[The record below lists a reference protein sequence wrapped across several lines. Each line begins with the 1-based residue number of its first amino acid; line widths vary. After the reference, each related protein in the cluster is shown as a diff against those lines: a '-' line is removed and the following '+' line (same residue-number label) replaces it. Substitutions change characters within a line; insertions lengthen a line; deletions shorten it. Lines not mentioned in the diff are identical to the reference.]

1 MTMRRK
7 PPLFQPGTLQLDWLG
22 AEGHWRGKGCAVTTL
37 PSETVPRTRSRSWLT
52 RERLIGVF
60 WQILV
65 VGAAVAIIAW
75 LWSNALHNLSVRRIS
90 TGFAFL
96 GREAGMPIA
105 DAWLAYNPQNTY
117 LRAFIV
123 GIFNTLR
130 VAVIG
135 IVLATVLGTL
145 IGIARLSSNW
155 LLSRLAAVY
164 VEVLR
169 DLPLLLQLL
178 FWYVL
183 MQGLPAARAAWMPI
197 DGVYL
202 SNRGLVLPSIPLD
215 QANFWVIGA
224 AVIGLIATWALNRR
238 LVALQFAD
246 GRPRRLWPTALVLL
260 VALPALLSWA
270 LGATWTIAMPE
281 LRGFNFV
288 GGVTLSPEYFALLV
302 ALVTY
307 TSAFIAEIVR
317 SGIQA
322 VHIGQWDAAMAL
334 GLRRSFMLRH
344 IVLPQALRVIIPPM
358 TSQYLNLTKNSS
370 LAVAVGYQDIVSIAN
385 TTLNQTGQ
393 AIEAIALI
401 MAVFLTISLGISLFM
416 NWYNARIA
424 LVER

>member
-1 MTMRRK
+1 MVQRMKRVRAHK
-7 PPLFQPGTLQLDWLG
+7 L
-22 AEGHWRGKGCAVTTL
+22 ASSIKVEESRAVTIAARQR
-37 PSETVPRTRSRSWLT
+37 PPR
-52 RERLIGVF
+52 RLHLSLRGQAFTGLV

-65 VGAAVAIIAW
+65 VGIAVALVAW
-75 LWSNALHNLSVRRIS
+75 LWSNALHNLSARRIS

-105 DAWLAYNPQNTY
+105 DSWLPYSPKDSF
-117 LRAFIV
+117 LWAFIV
-123 GIFNTLR
+123 GIVNTLR

-135 IVLATVLGTL
+135 IVLATVLGT
-145 IGIARLSSNW
+145 IVGIARLSSNW

-169 DLPLLLQLL
+169 DIPLLLQLL

-183 MQGLPAARAAWMPI
+183 MQGLPGARAAWRPVE
-197 DGVYL
+197 GVFL
-202 SNRGLVLPSIPLD
+202 SNRGLVLPSVPIGTGQL
-215 QANFWVIGA
+215 WVLLTLVLA
-224 AVIGLIATWALNRR
+224 LIAFYVVRRR
-238 LVALQFAD
+238 LIARQIQD
-246 GRPRRLWPTALVLL
+246 GRVRHAWPYALALAAIP
-260 VALPALLSWA
+260 VATSWS
-270 LGATWTIAMPE
+270 LGVSWTVTMPE

-288 GGVTLSPEYFALLV
+288 GGWTLSPEYFSLLI

-322 VHIGQWDAAMAL
+322 VSRGQWDAALAL
-334 GLRRSFMLRH
+334 GLSRSFVLRQ

-370 LAVAVGYQDIVSIAN
+370 LAVAIGYQDIVSIAN

-401 MAVFLTISLGISLFM
+401 MLVFLTISLSISLFM

-424 LVER
+424 LSER

>member
-1 MTMRRK
+1 MTTSTPKR
-7 PPLFQPGTLQLDWLG
+7 PPARP
-22 AEGHWRGKGCAVTTL
+22 WRL
-37 PSETVPRTRSRSWLT
+37 SLSDPRVAGL
-52 RERLIGVF
+52 F

-65 VGAAVAIIAW
+65 VAIAVAVVAW
-75 LWSNALHNLSVRRIS
+75 LWSNAVHNLSVRRIS

-105 DAWLAYNPQNTY
+105 DSWIDYTPKNAY

-123 GIFNTLR
+123 GVVNTLR

-135 IVLATVLGTL
+135 IVLATVIGTL
-145 IGIARLSSNW
+145 VGIARLSSNW
-155 LLSRLAAVY
+155 LLARLAAVY

-183 MQGLPAARAAWMPI
+183 MQGLPAARQAWKPV

-202 SNRGLVLPSIPLD
+202 SNRGLVLPSVPLHE
-215 QANFWVIGA
+215 ANDW
-224 AVIGLIATWALNRR
+224 T
-238 LVALQFAD
+238 LVALAAGVIVFLIV
-246 GRPRRLWPTALVLL
+246 RRRLIAQQMLDGKARPAWPYALGLII
-260 VALPALLSWA
+260 ALPALVSWL
-270 LGATWTIAMPE
+270 LGASWSVMLPE

-288 GGVTLSPEYFALLV
+288 GGLTLAPEYFALLI

-322 VHIGQWDAAMAL
+322 VPRGQSDAAKAL
-334 GLRRSFMLRH
+334 GLKRSFVLQH

-393 AIEAIALI
+393 AIESIALI
-401 MAVFLTISLGISLFM
+401 MMVFLTISLGISLFM

>member
-1 MTMRRK
+1 VTIATPTSPPSKRRRA
-7 PPLFQPGTLQLDWLG
+7 PL
-22 AEGHWRGKGCAVTTL
+22 RGPALSGLV
-37 PSETVPRTRSRSWLT
+37 
-52 RERLIGVF
+52 
-60 WQILV
+60 WQIVV
-65 VGAAVAIIAW
+65 VGIAVAIVAW
-75 LWSNALHNLSVRRIS
+75 LWSNAAHNLSARRIS

-105 DAWLAYNPQNTY
+105 DSWLSYSPKDTY
-117 LRAFIV
+117 LRAFLV
-123 GIFNTLR
+123 GIVNTLR

-135 IVLATVLGTL
+135 IVLATVVGTL
-145 IGIARLSSNW
+145 VGIARLSANW
-155 LLSRLAAVY
+155 LLSRLAAIY

-169 DLPLLLQLL
+169 DVPILLQLL

-183 MQGLPAARAAWMPI
+183 MQGLPAARMAYRPVE
-197 DGVYL
+197 GVYL
-202 SNRGLVLPSIPLD
+202 SNRGLILPFVPLGGGQLWVLAMAVL
-215 QANFWVIGA
+215 GA
-224 AVIGLIATWALNRR
+224 IAFYLLLRR
-238 LVALQFAD
+238 LVARQMLD
-246 GRPRRLWPTALVLL
+246 GRPRRAWPYGLLLVIVLPTAL
-260 VALPALLSWA
+260 SWM
-270 LGATWTIAMPE
+270 LDVPWRIAMPE

-288 GGVTLSPEYFALLV
+288 GGLTLAPEYFALLI

-322 VHIGQWDAAMAL
+322 VPKGQWDAALAL
-334 GLRRSFMLRH
+334 GLRRSFVLKQ
-344 IVLPQALRVIIPPM
+344 IILPQALRVIIPPM

-370 LAVAVGYQDIVSIAN
+370 LAVAIGYQDIVSIAN

-401 MAVFLTISLGISLFM
+401 MAVFLTISLGISLLM

>member
-1 MTMRRK
+1 MKRARLRM
-7 PPLFQPGTLQLDWLG
+7 
-22 AEGHWRGKGCAVTTL
+22 AEDRCCQKDPCAVTTSTPEPARRKRL
-37 PSETVPRTRSRSWLT
+37 PISLSH
-52 RERLIGVF
+52 ERLAGLF
-60 WQILV
+60 WQIVV
-65 VGAAVAIIAW
+65 VGIAIAVVAW
-75 LWSNALHNLSVRRIS
+75 LWSNAVHNLSARRIS

-105 DAWLAYNPQNTY
+105 DAWLSYSPKNTY
-117 LRAFIV
+117 LRAFFV
-123 GIFNTLR
+123 GIVNTLR
-130 VAVIG
+130 VAV
-135 IVLATVLGTL
+135 

-183 MQGLPAARAAWMPI
+183 MQGLPAARTAWIPI

-202 SNRGLVLPSIPLD
+202 SNRGLVLPSIPIEEGNLL
-215 QANFWVIGA
+215 VIGTA
-224 AVIGLIATWALNRR
+224 AAGLISFFALRR
-238 LVALQFAD
+238 PFIARQLLD
-246 GRPRRLWPTALVLL
+246 GQPRPLLPYGLVLA
-260 VALPALLSWA
+260 VGLPALVSWG
-270 LGATWTIAMPE
+270 LGVSWTITMPE

-288 GGVTLSPEYFALLV
+288 GGLTLTPEYFALLV

-322 VHIGQWDAAMAL
+322 VPRGQWDAAVAL
-334 GLRRSFMLRH
+334 GLRRGFVLRH
-344 IVLPQALRVIIPPM
+344 IILPQALRVIIPPM
-358 TSQYLNLTKNSS
+358 TSQYLNLIKNSS
-370 LAVAVGYQDIVSIAN
+370 LAVAIGYQDIVSIAN

-393 AIEAIALI
+393 AIESIALI
-401 MAVFLTISLGISLFM
+401 MLVFLTISLGISLFM
-416 NWYNARIA
+416 NWYNARVA

>member
-1 MTMRRK
+1 MTISTPQSLRRA
-7 PPLFQPGTLQLDWLG
+7 LWHFLQN
-22 AEGHWRGKGCAVTTL
+22 RQ
-37 PSETVPRTRSRSWLT
+37 
-52 RERLIGVF
+52 RLSGLF
-60 WQILV
+60 WQLLV
-65 VGAAVAIIAW
+65 VGIAIAVVGW
-75 LWSNALHNLSVRRIS
+75 LWSNALHNLSVRRIA

-105 DAWLAYNPQNTY
+105 DSWIAYSPKDPY
-117 LRAFIV
+117 ARAFLV
-123 GIFNTLR
+123 GIINTLR

-145 IGIARLSSNW
+145 VGIARLSSNW
-155 LLSRLAAVY
+155 LLSRLSAVY
-164 VEVLR
+164 VELLR
-169 DLPLLLQLL
+169 DIPLLLQLL

-183 MQGLPAARAAWMPI
+183 MQGLPAARAAWKPI
-197 DGVYL
+197 DGVFL
-202 SNRGLVLPSIPLD
+202 SNRGLVLPSVPIEE
-215 QANFWVIGA
+215 ANLGVIGA
-224 AVIGLIATWALNRR
+224 TALGLVALYFIRRR
-238 LVALQFAD
+238 LVAQQVAD
-246 GRPRRLWPTALVLL
+246 GRTRHIWPYALALL
-260 VALPALLSWA
+260 IGLPALLSWI
-270 LGATWTIAMPE
+270 LGASWTITMPE

-288 GGVTLSPEYFALLV
+288 GGLTLAPEYFALLI

-322 VHIGQWDAAMAL
+322 VDQGQWDAAKAL

-358 TSQYLNLTKNSS
+358 TSQYLNLAKNSS

-401 MAVFLTISLGISLFM
+401 MLVFLTISLSISLFM

>member
-1 MTMRRK
+1 MR
-7 PPLFQPGTLQLDWLG
+7 FSLQD
-22 AEGHWRGKGCAVTTL
+22 EHFRGL
-37 PSETVPRTRSRSWLT
+37 L
-52 RERLIGVF
+52 
-60 WQILV
+60 WQIAV
-65 VGAAVAIIAW
+65 VGIAVGLVAW
-75 LWSNALHNLSVRRIS
+75 LWSNAAHNLSVRRIS

-96 GREAGMPIA
+96 GREAGMPIV
-105 DAWLAYNPQNTY
+105 DTWLAYTPKDTY

-123 GIFNTLR
+123 GVVNTLR

-135 IVLATVLGTL
+135 IVLATVIGTL
-145 IGIARLSSNW
+145 VGISRLSSNW

-169 DLPLLLQLL
+169 DIPPLLQLL

-183 MQGLPAARAAWMPI
+183 MQGLPPARGAWKPI
-197 DGVYL
+197 DGVFL
-202 SNRGLVLPSIPLD
+202 SNRGLVVPSIALD
-215 QANFWVIGA
+215 GGQLWVIGA
-224 AVIGLIATWALNRR
+224 AVLGLILFYLLRRR
-238 LVALQFAD
+238 LIAQQIRD
-246 GRPRRLWPTALVLL
+246 GHARRIWPYGVLL
-260 VALPALLSWA
+260 VIILPALLSWL
-270 LGATWTIAMPE
+270 LGVSWAVTLPE
-281 LRGFNFV
+281 LRGFNFA
-288 GGVTLSPEYFALLV
+288 GGWTFAPEYFALLI

-317 SGIQA
+317 SGIEA
-322 VHIGQWDAAMAL
+322 VPRGQWDAALAL
-334 GLRRSFMLRH
+334 GLRRSFVLRQV
-344 IVLPQALRVIIPPM
+344 VLPQALRVIIPPM

-370 LAVAVGYQDIVSIAN
+370 LAVAIGYQDIVSIAN

>member
-1 MTMRRK
+1 VTISTPELPRRK
-7 PPLFQPGTLQLDWLG
+7 RQRVSLSRQQ
-22 AEGHWRGKGCAVTTL
+22 VTG
-37 PSETVPRTRSRSWLT
+37 
-52 RERLIGVF
+52 LI
-60 WQILV
+60 WQIVV
-65 VGAAVAIIAW
+65 VGIAVAAVAW

-96 GREAGMPIA
+96 GREAGMPI
-105 DAWLAYNPQNTY
+105 DDTWIAYSPKNTY

-123 GIFNTLR
+123 GVVNTLR
-130 VAVIG
+130 VAAIG

-145 IGIARLSSNW
+145 IGIAKLSSNW
-155 LLSRLAAVY
+155 LLSRLASIY

-169 DLPLLLQLL
+169 DVPLLLQLL

-183 MQGLPAARAAWMPI
+183 MQGLPAARAAWKPI
-197 DGVYL
+197 EGVFL
-202 SNRGLVLPSIPLD
+202 SNRGLILPSIPIEE
-215 QANFWVIGA
+215 ANLWVIAA
-224 AVIGLIATWALNRR
+224 AVAGLIALCLLRRR
-238 LVALQFAD
+238 LIAQQMVD
-246 GRPRRLWPTALVLL
+246 GRTRHVWPYALALVIGF
-260 VALPALLSWA
+260 PALVSLA
-270 LGATWTIAMPE
+270 LGASWTITLPE

-288 GGVTLSPEYFALLV
+288 GGLTLAPEYFALLI

-322 VHIGQWDAAMAL
+322 VPRGQWDAAQAL
-334 GLRRSFMLRH
+334 GLRRSFVLQR

-401 MAVFLTISLGISLFM
+401 MLVFLTISLGISLFM

>member
-1 MTMRRK
+1 MTTSTPKR
-7 PPLFQPGTLQLDWLG
+7 PPARPWRLSLDD
-22 AEGHWRGKGCAVTTL
+22 
-37 PSETVPRTRSRSWLT
+37 PRVAGL
-52 RERLIGVF
+52 F
-60 WQILV
+60 WQVVV
-65 VGAAVAIIAW
+65 VGIAIAIVAF
-75 LWSNALHNLSVRRIS
+75 LWSNAIHNLSARRIS
-90 TGFAFL
+90 TGFSFL

-105 DAWLAYNPQNTY
+105 DSWIDYTPKNTY

-123 GIFNTLR
+123 GLVNTLR

-135 IVLATVLGTL
+135 IVLATVIGTL
-145 IGIARLSSNW
+145 VGIARLSSNW
-155 LLSRLAAVY
+155 LLARLAAIY

-169 DLPLLLQLL
+169 DLPILLQLL

-183 MQGLPAARAAWMPI
+183 MQGLPAARQAWQPVE
-197 DGVYL
+197 GVFL
-202 SNRGLVLPSIPLD
+202 SNRGLIIPSFPLREANCWAILALVAGLIVLHFVRRRLIAQQMLDGKARPAWPYAAGLLVVLP
-215 QANFWVIGA
+215 V
-224 AVIGLIATWALNRR
+224 
-238 LVALQFAD
+238 LVSYLA
-246 GRPRRLWPTALVLL
+246 
-260 VALPALLSWA
+260 
-270 LGATWTIAMPE
+270 GATWSITWPE

-288 GGVTLSPEYFALLV
+288 GGSTLAPEYFALLI

-307 TSAFIAEIVR
+307 TSAFIAESVR

-322 VHIGQWDAAMAL
+322 VPRGQSDAAKAL
-334 GLRRSFMLRH
+334 GLKRGFVLRH

-401 MAVFLTISLGISLFM
+401 MMVFLTISLGISLFM

>member
-1 MTMRRK
+1 MTTSTPKR
-7 PPLFQPGTLQLDWLG
+7 PPARP
-22 AEGHWRGKGCAVTTL
+22 WRL
-37 PSETVPRTRSRSWLT
+37 SLSDPRVAGL
-52 RERLIGVF
+52 F

-65 VGAAVAIIAW
+65 VAIAVAVVAW
-75 LWSNALHNLSVRRIS
+75 LWSNAVHNLSVRRIS

-105 DAWLAYNPQNTY
+105 DSWIDYTPKNTY

-123 GIFNTLR
+123 GVVNTLR

-135 IVLATVLGTL
+135 VVLATVIGTL
-145 IGIARLSSNW
+145 VGIARLSSNW
-155 LLSRLAAVY
+155 LLARLAAVY

-183 MQGLPAARAAWMPI
+183 MQGLPAARQAWKPV

-202 SNRGLVLPSIPLD
+202 SNRGLVLPSVPLHD
-215 QANFWVIGA
+215 ANGW
-224 AVIGLIATWALNRR
+224 T
-238 LVALQFAD
+238 LVALVAGVIVFIIV
-246 GRPRRLWPTALVLL
+246 RRRLIAQQMLDGKARPAWPYALGLII
-260 VALPALLSWA
+260 ALPALVSWL
-270 LGATWTIAMPE
+270 LGASWSVMLPE

-288 GGVTLSPEYFALLV
+288 GGLTLAPEYFALLI

-322 VHIGQWDAAMAL
+322 VPRGQSDAAKAL
-334 GLRRSFMLRH
+334 GLKRSFVLQH

-393 AIEAIALI
+393 AIESIALI
-401 MAVFLTISLGISLFM
+401 MMVFFTISLGISLFM

>member
-1 MTMRRK
+1 MTISTPEPPRRIRRATWNR
-7 PPLFQPGTLQLDWLG
+7 Q
-22 AEGHWRGKGCAVTTL
+22 
-37 PSETVPRTRSRSWLT
+37 
-52 RERLIGVF
+52 RLNGLL
-60 WQILV
+60 WQIVV
-65 VGAAVAIIAW
+65 VGIAVAVVAW

-105 DAWLAYNPQNTY
+105 DSWLAYSPKDPY
-117 LRAFIV
+117 VRAFLV
-123 GIFNTLR
+123 GIVNTLR

-135 IVLATVLGTL
+135 IVLATVVGTL
-145 IGIARLSSNW
+145 VGIARLSSNW
-155 LLSRLAAVY
+155 LVSRLAAIY

-169 DLPLLLQLL
+169 DIPLLLQLL

-183 MQGLPAARAAWMPI
+183 MQGLPAARAAWKPI
-197 DGVYL
+197 EGVFL
-202 SNRGLVLPSIPLD
+202 SNRGLILPSIPIAE
-215 QANFWVIGA
+215 ANLWVIGV
-224 AVIGLIATWALNRR
+224 AVLGLIVLYFLRRR
-238 LVALQFAD
+238 LIAQQMAD
-246 GRPRRLWPTALVLL
+246 GRTRHAWPFALLLLVVVPALV
-260 VALPALLSWA
+260 SWI
-270 LGATWTIAMPE
+270 LGASWTITLPE

-288 GGVTLSPEYFALLV
+288 GGLTLAPEYFALLI

-322 VHIGQWDAAMAL
+322 VDKGQWDAAKAL
-334 GLRRSFMLRH
+334 GLRRSFVLRQ

-401 MAVFLTISLGISLFM
+401 MLVFLTISLGISLFM